1 MKIIFTLC
9 ILHLFLAAICQK
21 AYFQQALEY
30 HIKVQLNDSE
40 HSLTGEIKIVYKN
53 NSPDVLD
60 KIGFHLWPNAYK
72 NKNTSFSKQ
81 KIKQDDLN
89 FFTALDSDRGFID
102 KLDFKVNNIPCFLQ
116 FEKNSEEMA
125 WLNLPSPLLPG
136 NQIEITSPFYI
147 KIPYTFSR
155 LGHVGQSYQLTQWYP
170 KPAVYDH
177 KGWHLMPYLDQGEF
191 YSEFGNYFVEI
202 TLAKN
207 YVVAATG
214 ILETQNEYLFLEEKI
229 NQTKETIQQHNYK
242 FIPEQKSDSAYKTI
256 QYTAKNV
263 HDFAWFAD
271 KTFYV
276 QKSDVL
282 LKSGKKI
289 ESWTFFNNPELWSES
304 THYVNRA
311 LKFYSDN
318 IGEYPYPQA
327 TAVECAL
334 NAGGGME
341 YPMITAI
348 GQAYTKENL
357 DIVITHE
364 VGHNWFYGVLASNE
378 RDHPYLDEG
387 INTYYE
393 QRYTS
398 QYYKT
403 FEPAQFPNVFEPI
416 TGVLSSNKLDYLVP
430 ARAGTDQ
437 HPNQNSENFTPYN
450 YGNDVYE
457 KTAKLFKYLETYL
470 GRATFDKCMQSYF
483 EIWKFKHPYP
493 EDLKQ
498 IITFVSKTKVDWLF
512 NGFLDSD
519 HKMDYSI
526 CNVKT
531 QENEYILKIKNL
543 GNVDAPFMLA
553 GIKDGKEVNHKLISG
568 FTGSHK
574 ISFPKGDYEYI
585 AIDPDHASFDLYD
598 YNNYIKTTGLFKKM
612 EAFKIR
618 MLPITDQPR
627 QTDIGITPI
636 IGNNS
641 YNGIMLGVLISGPWI
656 PNSKW
661 IAQLLPFYGLKSKSL
676 AGQSEFGYR
685 WFLAEHKIREF
696 SVGAKLKK
704 YAYNKYKEENLN
716 YHQINPYF
724 KIVFKTIPASK
735 IKTGLDYNL
744 FWIQDEYISFKDSSV
759 NSAFVDKVNRISQ
772 KLNFY
777 YSKSSI
783 LGNSNFDLSLSYL
796 NQKINKD
803 LNQTLLLTEFT
814 AKKTFRYKIDRYFDT
829 RIYISFYPY
838 NTERNSNSISSRSRP
853 NYYRGSTGLAY
864 QNYLDDQNEDHFYG
878 RSKTTG
884 IWAQQIYIKQGG
896 FKLVTGDAQR
906 TNIGNSNQFIAAF
919 NTSLDLPFKYIGKK
933 IRPYLDVGYFEQS
946 LIENKNK
953 FLFSAGIGLTIIP
966 GVLDI
971 YFPIIN
977 SNYINTI
984 YNSNPNH
991 NYWKEISFSLSI
1003 KPPTSQEI
1011 LQIFGLN

>member
-89 FFTALDSDRGFID
+89 FFTASDSDRGFID
-102 KLDFKVNNIPCFLQ
+102 KLDFKVNNIPCFLK

-242 FIPEQKSDSAYKTI
+242 FI
-256 QYTAKNV
+256 
-263 HDFAWFAD
+263 
-271 KTFYV
+271 
-276 QKSDVL
+276 
-282 LKSGKKI
+282 
-289 ESWTFFNNPELWSES
+289 
-304 THYVNRA
+304 
-311 LKFYSDN
+311 
-318 IGEYPYPQA
+318 
-327 TAVECAL
+327 
-334 NAGGGME
+334 
-341 YPMITAI
+341 
-348 GQAYTKENL
+348 
-357 DIVITHE
+357 
-364 VGHNWFYGVLASNE
+364 NWFYGVLASNE

-416 TGVLSSNKLDYLVP
+416 TGVLSSNNLDYLVP

-519 HKMDYSI
+519 HNMDYSI

-574 ISFPKGDYEYI
+574 ISFPKGEYEYI

-598 YNNYIKTTGLFKKM
+598 YNNYIKTKGLFKKM